1 MITKRKLIEILTPLD
16 DNTEIDLILE
26 NQLDGANIIK
36 TDMDNECNTQFDIS
50 GYKINNW
57 GTPRENFL
65 LYLNMIDV

>member
-26 NQLDGANIIK
+26 NQLDGVNIIQA
-36 TDMDNECNTQFDIS
+36 DMDNECDTQFDIS
-50 GYKINNW
+50 AYKINNW